1 MGLLTAKL
9 LLTFVTLGYSL
20 IPAIFDMNATHA
32 TNPIW
37 APHARFHVVWQVVS
51 YVCVAAIALVLIWA
65 PGQLPIERLW
75 LAAALATAAYTGFF
89 AAVFTVAWY
98 GGAHYD
104 VNGVLP
110 YRPPVIGSRMAFEV
124 NITIFTTMAIVLTAG
139 IACLAIASAG

>member
-20 IPAIFDMNATHA
+20 IPAIFVLKLD
-32 TNPIW
+32 
-37 APHARFHVVWQVVS
+37 FGQ
-51 YVCVAAIALVLIWA
+51 AA
-65 PGQLPIERLW
+65 LW